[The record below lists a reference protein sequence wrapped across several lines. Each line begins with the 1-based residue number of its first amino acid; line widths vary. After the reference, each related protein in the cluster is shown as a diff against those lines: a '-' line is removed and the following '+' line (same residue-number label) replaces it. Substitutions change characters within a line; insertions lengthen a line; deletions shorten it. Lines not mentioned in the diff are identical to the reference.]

1 MKVIVLAFSLLILL
15 VLPAVADCDWAV
27 SEYNSAISDIDS
39 YLRRYSRCVAN
50 SRGNDDCS
58 SEFRRLRS
66 AQDDFKNAISRY
78 QSECR
83 R

>member
-1 MKVIVLAFSLLILL
+1 MKIIVLAFNLLILL
-15 VLPAVADCDWAV
+15 VLPAVADCDSAV
-27 SEYNSAISDIDS
+27 SDYNSAISDIDS
-39 YLRRYSRCVAN
+39 YLRRYSRCVAD

-66 AQDDFKNAISRY
+66 AQDDFESAVSRY

>member
-1 MKVIVLAFSLLILL
+1 MKVIVLGFSLLILL
-15 VLPAVADCDWAV
+15 VLPAVADCESAV
-27 SEYNSAISDIDS
+27 SEYNSSISDISS
-39 YLRRYSRCVAN
+39 YLRRYSRCVAD

-66 AQDDFKNAISRY
+66 AHDDFENAVSRY